1 LAKRQSKRQEK
12 KSQRNLAQSGK
23 SQRLKSE
30 KKAVSQ
36 RLGKRSSP
44 TKGRA
49 DYVVFKK
56 VKTGYGQ
63 MEVLHGIDLIVGK
76 GEIVS
81 LIGANGAGKSTTLMT
96 LSGVNRVWSGEILF
110 DGESL
115 NKLQPHEIVERGICH
130 VPEGRQ
136 IFPDLTVFEN
146 LQMGA
151 FLRDDK
157 EAIASDLQKCFK
169 LFPILEERRTQ
180 LGGTL
185 SGGEQQMLAIARA
198 LMARPKVLL
207 LDEPSLGLAPFIIQQ
222 IFSIVRDLNAQGTTV
237 FIVEQNA
244 KAALRLSH
252 RGYVMETGD
261 IVLSGEA
268 DKLAEDPRVRE
279 AFLGE

>member
-1 LAKRQSKRQEK
+1 MGKKQSKRKAK
-12 KSQRNLAQSGK
+12 KSERMLIQRGP
-23 SQRLKSE
+23 SE
-30 KKAVSQ
+30 KMKKAEAP
-36 RLGKRSSP
+36 SP
-44 TKGRA
+44 ASDKTVASKEN
-49 DYVVFKK
+49 YVVFKR

-63 MEVLHGIDLIVGK
+63 MEVLHGIDLTVKK

-96 LSGVNRVWSGEILF
+96 LSGVNRVWEGEIIF

-115 NKLQPHEIVERGICH
+115 NNLQPHEIVARGICH

-136 IFPDLTVFEN
+136 IFPDLTVLEN

-151 FLRDDK
+151 FLRNDK
-157 EAIASDLQKCFK
+157 EEIQADLQKCFK
-169 LFPILEERRTQ
+169 LFPILDERSTQ

-185 SGGEQQMLAIARA
+185 SGGEQQMLAIGRA
-198 LMARPKVLL
+198 LMARPNVLL

-222 IFSIVRDLNAQGTTV
+222 IFAIVKDLNAQGTTV

-252 RGYVMETGD
+252 RGYVMETGK
-261 IVLSGEA
+261 IVLSGKAE
-268 DKLAEDPRVRE
+268 KLIEDPRVRE

>member
-1 LAKRQSKRQEK
+1 MTLVSKRNQKRSARLETAKSERLKVEK
-12 KSQRNLAQSGK
+12 KISARLTMPKKPEISG
-23 SQRLKSE
+23 
-30 KKAVSQ
+30 
-36 RLGKRSSP
+36 G
-44 TKGRA
+44 
-49 DYVVFKK
+49 DYIVFKK

-63 MEVLHGIDLIVGK
+63 MEVLHGIDLKVKK

-96 LSGVNRVWSGEILF
+96 LSGINRCWSGEIIF
-110 DGESL
+110 NGESL
-115 NKLQPHEIVERGICH
+115 SKLQPHEIVARGICH

-136 IFPDLTVFEN
+136 IFRDLTVLEN

-157 EAIASDLQKCFK
+157 EEIEKDLAHSFE
-169 LFPILEERRTQ
+169 LFPILGERSKQ

-222 IFSIVRDLNAQGTTV
+222 IFSIVKDLNAEGTTV

-252 RGYVMETGD
+252 RGYVMETGK
-261 IVLSGEA
+261 IVLSGTAEQ
-268 DKLAEDPRVRE
+268 LIEDPRVRE